1 MKTSMNRL
9 ALLLIV
15 PSALATLGVG
25 CARERGEDLLVLLD
39 VLPQNVEL
47 GDRVQVLGRGF
58 PVGGKATVTFRG
70 TRHMPG
76 KDPEERWT
84 ASVEATAISEETVEF
99 VLTEGVLSRL
109 GNDHVT
115 FEGDIGVAFPAG
127 EDRVVRGTLRDVTVD
142 FHPPTAGRLATRLGR
157 EGKARA
163 ALAFMGIVP
172 ATTPPETGGIAV
184 ERVKEGGRAAR
195 AGVRPGDV
203 LVGFRG
209 QPVLG
214 LADLVPAPG
223 LDTAELE
230 LQRAGSRGPVT
241 VELSFRGYSAGV
253 PPDLVTAGLLL
264 LAALIAILIFMAP
277 TAGII
282 TWVERRVWGRMQSR
296 VGPNRV
302 GPQGFLQWLADG
314 IKAITKEDII
324 PRETDKG
331 LFRMAPYLVFLGVSV
346 TFVVMP
352 FGQYVIA
359 ADLDI
364 GILYVV
370 AATAYVTIGLMMGGW
385 ASNNKWSLLGGIR
398 SAAQIVSYEIPAA
411 LAIASVAMM
420 TGTLRL
426 QGIVHAQGGLPH
438 KWIVFANPATFVLFF
453 LYFTA
458 ALAEANRT
466 PFDLPEA
473 ESELVAGYST
483 EYSGMRYL
491 FFFFAEWANV
501 FVMSGLSTALFL
513 GGWQLPFVSP
523 MQQEASTALQILG
536 VASFLLKSWI
546 LVFVV
551 IWIRATLP
559 RIRIDQ
565 LMNMCWKVLVPASFI
580 LFAATGGWVLWRPS
594 ALIKTVTSLAMVAVG
609 LAIIIQFARR
619 VLYNYRSSN
628 RGMQAFR
635 LNPFV

>member
-1 MKTSMNRL
+1 VRTLLGTLWL
-9 ALLLIV
+9 AFVTL
-15 PSALATLGVG
+15 SAG
-25 CARERGEDLLVLLD
+25 CVRDRGEDLLVLLD
-39 VLPQNVEL
+39 IQPQNVEL
-47 GDRVQVLGRGF
+47 GDRVQVIGKGF
-58 PVGGKATVTFRG
+58 PVGKKATLAFSG
-70 TRHMPG
+70 TRHRPG
-76 KDPEERWT
+76 KAPETRWST
-84 ASVEATAISEETVEF
+84 TVEATAIAEDTVEF
-99 VLTEGVLSRL
+99 ILTEGVLRRL

-115 FEGDIGVAFPAG
+115 FEGDVVVGFAAAD
-127 EDRVVRGTLRDVTVD
+127 DRVVRGTLRNVTVD

-157 EGKARA
+157 ESKAKA
-163 ALAFMGIVP
+163 ALTFMGIVP
-172 ATTPPETGGIAV
+172 ARDAPESGGIAV
-184 ERVKEGGRAAR
+184 ESVKDGSRAAR

-203 LVGFRG
+203 LVRFRG

-223 LDTAELE
+223 SDTATLE
-230 LQRAGSRGPVT
+230 LQRPGVRGTVT
-241 VELSFRGYSAGV
+241 ADVSFRGYSAGV

-264 LAALIAILIFMAP
+264 LAATIAILLFMAP

-314 IKAITKEDII
+314 IKAITKEDIV
-324 PRETDKG
+324 PRDTDKG
-331 LFRMAPYLVFLGVSV
+331 LFRLAPYLVFLGVSI

-364 GILYVV
+364 GILFVV

-426 QGIVHAQGGLPH
+426 QGIVGAQGGLPH
-438 KWIVFANPATFVLFF
+438 QWIVFANPATFLLFF

-501 FVMSGLSTALFL
+501 FVMSGLSVALFL
-513 GGWQLPFVSP
+513 GGWQLPFVTP
-523 MQQEASTALQILG
+523 MQQEASMALQILG
-536 VASFLLKSWI
+536 VASFLLKAWI
-546 LVFVV
+546 LVFVI

-565 LMNMCWKVLVPASFI
+565 LMNMCWKVLVPGAFL
-580 LFAATGGWVLWRPS
+580 LFGLTMLWVLARPP
-594 ALIKTVTSLAMVAVG
+594 AIVKTVTSLVMVAIG
-609 LAIIIQFARR
+609 LAIIIQFGRR